1 MADSTSAAQ
10 KTTRAKRTTKSQTD
24 EGSKTQ
30 PSAPGQPVIIPSTL
44 NELISQINQIQAE
57 FENIRKEISQTKE
70 KWVKEQNEH
79 EAELVQRKTQEEQNR
94 KIEQEIYEYELLRN
108 RKRGQDEFTD
118 QKLDW
123 QKELLSRKEEIEK
136 DKRELVE
143 LRKSVEDFDRQTSQA
158 AQSAQNQLR
167 EELTQKFETD
177 KKLTDQQFKSEKEI
191 LILKIENLAAQNSQ
205 QTAEIK
211 SLKESLDDATRQ
223 LKEIAVRVIDASS
236 PQAKIS
242 HQTEDSIS

>member
-57 FENIRKEISQTKE
+57 FENIQKEISQTKE